1 MVTEISFINLDILLR
16 YLFKGILLLMF
27 LVSVCICLLKPPL
40 FFTASS
46 EEVHLTPESSPELT
60 KKSWFGSL
68 MTTEKDETFT
78 ILVKGKPLATVKAD
92 LIHAF
97 LSVSK
102 V

>member
-1 MVTEISFINLDILLR
+1 M
-16 YLFKGILLLMF
+16 
-27 LVSVCICLLKPPL
+27 
-40 FFTASS
+40 
-46 EEVHLTPESSPELT
+46 HLTPESSPELT

-97 LSVSK
+97 LSVSYNFLIHCNNFGVIIK
-102 V
+102 SILFSNLF